1 MAVGIL
7 VNFSAFLSVV
17 VLIIATFLLLFFL
30 SYYYQS
36 EIKFGWVEKVS
47 VIAIVSYGFSS
58 IMSLMILVGN
68 DSHSK
73 VTKFLGLELQ
83 LFSWRIASI
92 SIFILFT
99 KRLQSIFR
107 NVKFIKYSLPKCV
120 YKSINIQC
128 VILTKLLL
136 IDIVVFGLSFYGVI
150 DRGPYIAFTVASYII
165 DTICSLILIV
175 SIMKRLRLISWEH
188 GVTINKYQK
197 ELIFD
202 ESDDFEQD
210 DIEKEQNSKKAKKD
224 KYIYKPSM
232 FQQFS
237 RIAILCTYSIVSSKV
252 YIILDVI
259 NEFFV
264 SDNEWS
270 SVFTSCILPI
280 NCLINIACIFLSF
293 QFADMWYYDTCN
305 VWEKRCAKLCTNKS
319 KQTQQMNDLQE
330 SLLE

>member
-17 VLIIATFLLLFFL
+17 VLIIATFLLFFFL

-36 EIKFGWVEKVS
+36 DIKFGWVEKVS
-47 VIAIVSYGFSS
+47 IIAIVSFGFSS
-58 IMSLMILVGN
+58 IMSLIILAGN

-73 VTKFLGLELQ
+73 ITKFIGLEFQ

-99 KRLQSIFR
+99 QRLQSLFKT
-107 NVKFIKYSLPKCV
+107 VKFIKYSLPKCI
-120 YKSINIQC
+120 YKCINIQC
-128 VILTKLLL
+128 IILTKLLL

-150 DRGPYIAFTVASYII
+150 DRTPYTAFAITSYII
-165 DTICSLILIV
+165 DTICSLILVI
-175 SIMKRLRLISWEH
+175 SIMKRLKLISWEH
-188 GVTINKYQK
+188 GVIINKYQK

-202 ESDDFEQD
+202 DADDFEED
-210 DIEKEQNSKKAKKD
+210 DIEKKKKGKKE
-224 KYIYKPSM
+224 KYVYKPSM

-237 RIAILCTYSIVSSKV
+237 RIAILCTYSLISSKV

-259 NEFFV
+259 NEFV
-264 SDNEWS
+264 VEDDEWS
-270 SVFTSCILPI
+270 SVFTSCVLPV
-280 NCLINIACIFLSF
+280 NCLINISCIFLSF
-293 QFADMWYYDTCN
+293 EFADMWYYDTCN
-305 VWEKRCAKLCTNKS
+305 VWEKRCAKMCGHKS
-319 KQTQQMNDLQE
+319 KQTQQMNDLQQ